1 MNLPGLETNQLKTVE
16 LCGLLLYCYNLS
28 SYLAYEDKSKT
39 RPIIFSFIT
48 QINPDLTKNI
58 LFLYVY
64 FTVFSFKFSL
74 NFQII

>member
-48 QINPDLTKNI
+48 QINPDLTKKHTVT
-58 LFLYVY
+58 LCLLYSI
-64 FTVFSFKFSL
+64 F
-74 NFQII
+74 I